1 MKFVKQYR
9 VLPKDFENEHR
20 LLAFKHF
27 GFAEVGL
34 AVISFQFLSLYIIA
48 FFAASASFLW
58 TADAAQD
65 IANYSE
71 FIQLR
76 RALSM
81 SPPSWAGGAYAARGH
96 SATHGAS
103 GGP

>member
-1 MKFVKQYR
+1 MNTIKEGF
-9 VLPKDFENEHR
+9 NCG
-20 LLAFKHF
+20 LLVFKHF

-34 AVISFQFLSLYIIA
+34 AVISFHWNCS
-48 FFAASASFLW
+48 AASARCFLCW

-65 IANYSE
+65 IANR
-71 FIQLR
+71 LR

-96 SATHGAS
+96 SATRGIS
-103 GGP
+103 GDPYVAVLKGEVG